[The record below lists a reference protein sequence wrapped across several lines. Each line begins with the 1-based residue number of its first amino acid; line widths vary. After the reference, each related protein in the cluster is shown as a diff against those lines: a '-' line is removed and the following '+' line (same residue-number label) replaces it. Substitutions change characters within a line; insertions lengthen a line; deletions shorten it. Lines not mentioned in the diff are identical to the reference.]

1 MPTLREVQAAFARGV
16 LDPAESGA
24 IASRVIAAGI
34 APERRL
40 GVYRNNVR
48 VSLRGV
54 LEGCFPATRARL
66 GPARFAA
73 LAERFIRAEPPA
85 RPQLTGYGAGFP
97 AFLERSVDEAALPW
111 LADVARLEWARE
123 EAYYAADALPLAL
136 ATLASIPAERYPE
149 LRFEPHPSLR
159 LIRSAGPVYTL
170 WRATLDDATED
181 SAPPVSSG
189 RAEQVLVVRPE
200 LTVATRPIALA
211 DLLLVEALAEGL
223 PLAEAAARA
232 QSAQAGFDL
241 QATFALHLAGGSF
254 ADCR

>member
-159 LIRSAGPVYTL
+159 LIRSAGPVFSL
-170 WRATLDDATED
+170 WQAALGRSTGEA
-181 SAPPVSSG
+181 VSESSQAQ
-189 RAEQVLVVRPE
+189 RVLVVRPAM
-200 LTVATRPIALA
+200 TVATRPIAPA
-211 DLLLVEALAEGL
+211 DFLLVAGLAEGL
-223 PLAEAAARA
+223 PLAEAAALA
-232 QSAQAGFDL
+232 EGANADVDL
-241 QATFALHLAGGSF
+241 QAALALHLAGGSF
-254 ADCR
+254 ARCY

>member
-97 AFLERSVDEAALPW
+97 AFLEGSVDEAALPW

-159 LIRSAGPVYTL
+159 LIRSTGPVYSL
-170 WRATLDDATED
+170 WQAALGGSPEVA
-181 SAPPVSSG
+181 SG
-189 RAEQVLVVRPE
+189 PAEQALVVRPE
-200 LTVATRPIALA
+200 ATVATRPIARA
-211 DLLLVEALAEGL
+211 DLLLVEALADGL

-232 QSAQAGFDL
+232 ESANDGFDL
-241 QATFALHLAGGSF
+241 QAALALHLAGGSF
-254 ADCR
+254 AGRH